1 VDYLILFPAGMT
13 KAEAVRQVEP
23 NRAEDGSGEDEEP
36 WRRSRSG
43 FFTPKALYSKAQG

>member
-1 VDYLILFPAGMT
+1 MT

-36 WRRSRSG
+36 
-43 FFTPKALYSKAQG
+43 